1 MSKVK
6 FQKSPLDLHKLLN
19 DIGTDSDGSVVHFIG
34 RARKNSR
41 GKEVLYLEYEIYED
55 MARREL
61 EKILVDANNKWPLND
76 SLVVHRY
83 GRVEIKETSIIIAV
97 SSPHRA
103 ESFQAAQYIID
114 EIKQK
119 VPIWKKE
126 FYKDG
131 SNWIS
136 DRS

>member
-1 MSKVK
+1 MSKIL
-6 FQKSPLDLHKLLN
+6 FQKNPLDLQKILN
-19 DIGTDSDGSVVHFIG
+19 DFGTDSDGSVVNFIG
-34 RARKNSR
+34 RARNKSR
-41 GKEVLYLEYEIYED
+41 GKEVLYLEYEIYET
-55 MARREL
+55 MARAEL
-61 EKILVDANNKWPLND
+61 EKIITDAHARWPLND
-76 SLVVHRY
+76 SIVVHRY

-97 SSPHRA
+97 SSPHRID
-103 ESFQAAQYIID
+103 SFQAAQHIID
-114 EIKQK
+114 EIKKK